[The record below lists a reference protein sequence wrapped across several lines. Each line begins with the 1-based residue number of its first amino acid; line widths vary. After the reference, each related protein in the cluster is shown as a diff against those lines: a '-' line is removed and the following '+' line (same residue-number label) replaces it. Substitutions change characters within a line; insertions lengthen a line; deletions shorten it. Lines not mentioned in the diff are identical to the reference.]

1 MLYAFEI
8 IMAFEFHNR
17 EFPCATKSVIPA
29 GSSYGNIEYQSCA
42 YQSMGQ
48 GQLSLQ
54 GDDYLAQQFGFSYD
68 NIGRDFGILI
78 LFIVGL
84 LAINMWLVE
93 NVDWAENSGGGYE
106 YAKKKGE
113 ATKQSKSKHDEE
125 NASSGETAVSNRSAT
140 NSHSSNE
147 KTSSLPKSS
156 AVFTWRDLDYT
167 IQHEGGDKQL
177 LNGVSGY
184 CEPGKLTAL
193 VGASGAGKST
203 CKLSV
208 ELDVVFLPNSK
219 CYSDDG
225 SYTASGREAQ
235 WANDGE
241 QPASRCFVR
250 AVYWLLPTDG
260 HPRRNQYSTRGI

>member
-1 MLYAFEI
+1 VLYAFEI

-17 EFPCATKSVIPA
+17 EFPCAAKSVIPA
-29 GSSYGNIEYQSCA
+29 GSSYDNIDFQSCA

-54 GDDYLAQQFGFSYD
+54 GDEYLAQQFGFSYN
-68 NIGRDFGILI
+68 NIGRNFGILI

-93 NVDWAENSGGGYE
+93 NVDWAESSGGGYE
-106 YAKKKGE
+106 YAEKKGK
-113 ATKQSKSKHDEE
+113 AIKASNLKHDEE
-125 NASSGETAVSNRSAT
+125 TASCGETAVSNRSAA
-140 NSHSSNE
+140 NSHSFNE
-147 KTSSLPKSS
+147 KSSSLPKSR

-167 IQHEGGDKQL
+167 IQHEGGDKRL

-203 CKLSV
+203 RK
-208 ELDVVFLPNSK
+208 
-219 CYSDDG
+219 
-225 SYTASGREAQ
+225 R
-235 WANDGE
+235 
-241 QPASRCFVR
+241 
-250 AVYWLLPTDG
+250 
-260 HPRRNQYSTRGI
+260 